1 MCTSMSKVIAFE
13 SQSVSVVI
21 LLEPL
26 KYIFKTA
33 YIIRMA
39 EFYCD
44 PWQSF
49 IMTPRKLFK
58 LFISTQA
65 FKVFVSN

>member
-1 MCTSMSKVIAFE
+1 MLNLNQDRRWELYTSMNQVIPFE
-13 SQSVSVVI
+13 PQSVSVVI

-39 EFYCD
+39 VLLWPLAKFYYD
-44 PWQSF
+44 PKEV
-49 IMTPRKLFK
+49 I
-58 LFISTQA
+58 
-65 FKVFVSN
+65 

>member
-1 MCTSMSKVIAFE
+1 MYTSMNKVIPFE
-13 SQSVSVVI
+13 SQSASIVI

-44 PWQSF
+44 PKEV
-49 IMTPRKLFK
+49 I
-58 LFISTQA
+58 
-65 FKVFVSN
+65 